1 MCLVVAHRRLYERWK
16 FQPRWI
22 RWKNSGVLE
31 RCMVAYERSFDD
43 RKGVKFIVR
52 QLLTLDNVCCKRQR
66 HLVINFSRHFSRLQ
80 PRSQSSLLPREGRK
94 REPWERGCHICR
106 SSFDVAR
113 EVKHHVHVKQQTR
126 ICTTWPSFN
135 CCLLL
140 ITSTQ
145 KWVVS
150 RQFYPHEYCP
160 GQFFP
165 LTKWL
170 VPTGRGNQTRILAFK
185 LILDSK
191 GKRKDRLHFA

>member
-94 REPWERGCHICR
+94 REPWERGCYICR
-106 SSFDVAR
+106 SSFDVTR
-113 EVKHHVHVKQQTR
+113 EVKHHVHVKEQTR
-126 ICTTWPSFN
+126 ICTTWSSFN

-150 RQFYPHEYCP
+150 RQFYPQELFWTVFSPDQVTCSYRPRKSNQDSGFQTH
-160 GQFFP
+160 
-165 LTKWL
+165 
-170 VPTGRGNQTRILAFK
+170 TG
-185 LILDSK
+185 
-191 GKRKDRLHFA
+191 